1 MIEDEEFSLV
11 VKCGR
16 HCGVYTK
23 ENSENGNQKATSEY
37 GQFLSNING
46 LQLVY
51 YAIFFF

>member
-16 HCGVYTK
+16 PCVYTK

-46 LQLVY
+46 LQL
-51 YAIFFF
+51 F